1 MDLLV
6 TLVKGFFLLANNAIK
21 SSILGS
27 AGVVDSTLSL
37 LGGIFPRCLSV
48 GQIGQLVTHRE
59 TVRGA
64 RSV

>member
-1 MDLLV
+1 M

-37 LGGIFPRCLSV
+37 LDRIFPRCLSV